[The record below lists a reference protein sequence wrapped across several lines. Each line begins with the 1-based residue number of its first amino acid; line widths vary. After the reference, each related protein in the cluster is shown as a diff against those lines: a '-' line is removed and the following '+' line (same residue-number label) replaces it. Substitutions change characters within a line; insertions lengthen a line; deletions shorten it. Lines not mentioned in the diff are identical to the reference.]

1 MSGATNKNARSQT
14 PAVCAIVLALC
25 AGGSIMIVGPM
36 RQRLADARAELES
49 IQDVAARAGELL
61 AGKPIVERD
70 SARVEAEIASISG
83 AGAALADPTALVS
96 RLSDLARET
105 GVDVNR
111 VSPRMLD
118 AEKLLSG
125 VLRPRAVVATTIQAT
140 GNFEAIG
147 AFLAALERQE
157 MLGGV
162 QSVRLTPILGDAG
175 SDLSATIEL
184 LHAAFTIPSQEELAA
199 IALSMQ
205 GVEGSVP

>member
-1 MSGATNKNARSQT
+1 MSGGTNKNTRNQT
-14 PAVCAIVLALC
+14 PAVCAIALALC
-25 AGGSIMIVGPM
+25 AGGSIMLLGPI
-36 RQRLADARAELES
+36 RQRLNDARAELES

-70 SARVEAEIASISG
+70 SARVESEITAISG

-96 RLSDLARET
+96 RLSDLAREA

-125 VLRPRAVVATTIQAT
+125 VLRPRVVVATTIQAT

-147 AFLAALERQE
+147 AFLAALERQD

-175 SDLSATIEL
+175 SHLSATIEL
-184 LHAAFTIPSQEELAA
+184 LHAAFAVPSEEEIAA

-205 GVEGSVP
+205 GVERSVP